1 MEITEK
7 RVQTPRGNFRIAFKS
22 EKEANENG
30 FYIWFEHNGQKIVA
44 DGERAFAIDYEGD
57 AIKWKAKK

>member
-1 MEITEK
+1 MNITEK
-7 RVQTPRGNFRIAFKS
+7 RIQTPRGTFRVAFET

-44 DGERAFAIDYEGD
+44 DGERTFAVE
-57 AIKWKAKK
+57 KK